1 VKLTAAVT
9 KLTAAID
16 RIKVS
21 AQSVGGAQSAA
32 TRLGTVLDAGVSHV
46 QLLAEVGFFLNR
58 LAAFETVFASSNSTA
73 LEEALLDF
81 FKNKTDD
88 FAVAEALASD
98 FYKALTDA
106 TGFTDAQV
114 FEFFKALE
122 ENPTYI
128 DAFVYKLE
136 RGIADDSAAADSY
149 VSNVDKPTSDNAA
162 VSEISTASVFK
173 NTAEI
178 VPTTDIYA
186 LFYSKFIQSSISVTD
201 DVDGAASILDDQ
213 EMLFFKAI
221 TQPATL
227 SDVFYRLVAY
237 VRAFSDATAIAD
249 VVATAFSTSRADAAA
264 VSQQHYF
271 DILRGIADTSG
282 IAEQAA
288 KAFSPAPF
296 LDAVSIA
303 DSSFSTSGLGKS
315 ESTLFSDTGSL
326 RSQGYCDF
334 TYFAEDYVGA
344 SRTF

>member
-1 VKLTAAVT
+1 VRLTAKTVE
-9 KLTAAID
+9 
-16 RIKVS
+16 R
-21 AQSVGGAQSAA
+21 AQSEA

-46 QLLAEVGFFLNR
+46 QLLAEIGFFLNR
-58 LAAFETVFASSNSTA
+58 LAAFETVLASSNSTA
-73 LEEALLDF
+73 LEEALLHF

-98 FYKALTDA
+98 FYKALTDT

-122 ENPTYI
+122 ENPT
-128 DAFVYKLE
+128 F
-136 RGIADDSAAADSY
+136 GDSS
-149 VSNVDKPTSDNAA
+149 
-162 VSEISTASVFK
+162 ASF
-173 NTAEI
+173 
-178 VPTTDIYA
+178 
-186 LFYSKFIQSSISVTD
+186 LSKVLQSSISVTD

-221 TQPATL
+221 TQPATA

-237 VRAFSDATAIAD
+237 FRAFSEATAISD
-249 VVATAFSTSRADAAA
+249 VATVDFSAPRADAAA

-296 LDAVSIA
+296 IDAFSIA
-303 DSSFSTSGLGKS
+303 DSSFNTPGLSKS
-315 ESTLFSDTGSL
+315 DSALFSDTGSL

>member
-1 VKLTAAVT
+1 VRLTAKTVE
-9 KLTAAID
+9 
-16 RIKVS
+16 R
-21 AQSVGGAQSAA
+21 AQSEA

-46 QLLAEVGFFLNR
+46 QLLAEIGFFLNR

-73 LEEALLDF
+73 LEEALIDF

-88 FAVAEALASD
+88 FAVAEALASS

-122 ENPTYI
+122 ENPT
-128 DAFVYKLE
+128 F
-136 RGIADDSAAADSY
+136 GDSS
-149 VSNVDKPTSDNAA
+149 
-162 VSEISTASVFK
+162 ASF
-173 NTAEI
+173 
-178 VPTTDIYA
+178 
-186 LFYSKFIQSSISVTD
+186 LSKVLQSSISVTD

-221 TQPATL
+221 TQPATV

-237 VRAFSDATAIAD
+237 VRAFSEATAISD
-249 VVATAFSTSRADAAA
+249 VAVAAFGTSRADAAA

-296 LDAVSIA
+296 VDAFSIA
-303 DSSFSTSGLGKS
+303 DSSFNTPGLGKS
-315 ESTLFSDTGSL
+315 DSALFSDTGSL